1 MFLPLNV
8 LAIINKYSKPV
19 TRPDWRSNPKFSFKQ
34 FFYGIQK
41 TNKFTLRHFYYK
53 VIMGYSHY
61 YILDK
66 YTEIIKSGYN
76 RVIALTKIQTE
87 YGLDPQITI
96 LMCNIDE

>member
-1 MFLPLNV
+1 
-8 LAIINKYSKPV
+8 
-19 TRPDWRSNPKFSFKQ
+19 
-34 FFYGIQK
+34 
-41 TNKFTLRHFYYK
+41 
-53 VIMGYSHY
+53 MGYSHY